1 MVIGDVTLELH
12 HRAGDTAK
20 LKMTVRN
27 HAVEASVR
35 LPELET
41 IALYLAD
48 QVGRWRDEM
57 VGAEKTTR
65 SNQIGGV

>member
-1 MVIGDVTLELH
+1 
-12 HRAGDTAK
+12 
-20 LKMTVRN
+20 MTVRN

-57 VGAEKTTR
+57 VGAEETTR